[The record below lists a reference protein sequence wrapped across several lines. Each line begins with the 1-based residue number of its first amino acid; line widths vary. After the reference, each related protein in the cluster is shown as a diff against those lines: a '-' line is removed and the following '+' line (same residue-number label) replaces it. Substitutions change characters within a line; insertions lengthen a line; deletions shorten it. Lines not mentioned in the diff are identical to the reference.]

1 MNEEGGQ
8 FVEAALA
15 YIGAPYRHQGRNR
28 NGLDCVGLVV
38 CALHDAGLLTDEE
51 FARIP
56 HNYPGDPRGWE
67 LVTALHSYTRR
78 LGKISDVREGDILTV
93 RYSAEP
99 QHLAIVIRPTEWGPI
114 VVHAIRAAGVCRQLM
129 NNIWVNGHRAKI
141 HAAYRL
147 K

>member
-1 MNEEGGQ
+1 MIKDR
-8 FVEAALA
+8 FVRAALA

-38 CALHDAGLLTDEE
+38 CALHDAGLLTDEQ
-51 FARIP
+51 FAEIP
-56 HNYPGDPRGWE
+56 RDYPGDPRGWD
-67 LVTALHSYTRR
+67 LVQALRKYTRR
-78 LGKISDVREGDILTV
+78 LRAISDAREGDILTV

-99 QHLAIVIRPTEWGPI
+99 QHLAIVIRPTDWGPYI
-114 VVHAIRAAGVCRQLM
+114 VHAIRSGGVCRQLM
-129 NNIWVNGHRAKI
+129 NAVWLNGHRAKI